1 MGLLSSSSAVVRYR
15 VEGSVP
21 DPFIDTTRDSL
32 KRDTIQEIDKDPCEK
47 VCGWTSFQTPFA
59 PQFDDSSFMVGE
71 YLVFSFRVDTKK
83 VPSKVVKKN
92 YEIETA
98 RRLADTGR
106 EYLSKN
112 EKKEIKER
120 VKNVLLLRIP
130 ATPNQYD
137 VVWHYEHAWLWFFS
151 SSKSVSEE
159 FESLFLQS
167 FGLRLI
173 RMFPFTLGD
182 LSAGLSE
189 DDRDRLQK
197 ITYTGLTSS

>member
-1 MGLLSSSSAVVRYR
+1 MGMLSSSSAIVRYR
-15 VEGSVP
+15 VEGRVP
-21 DPFIDTTRDSL
+21 DPFVDTIRDSL

-71 YLVFSFRVDTKK
+71 YLVFSFRIDTKK

-98 RRLADTGR
+98 KILADTGR
-106 EYLSKN
+106 EFLSKN

-120 VKNVLLLRIP
+120 VKDVLLLRIP

-137 VVWHYEHAWLWFFS
+137 VVWNYEHAWLWFFC
-151 SSKSVSEE
+151 SSKSAIEE
-159 FESLFLQS
+159 FESLFLKS
-167 FGLRLI
+167 FGLSLI

-182 LSAGLSE
+182 LSAGLS
-189 DDRDRLQK
+189 DDERDRLQK
-197 ITYTGLTSS
+197 ITYTGLTVS